1 MPTARGGLTAA
12 APDGRLHVT
21 GGEDRGTGETFAQ
34 HEVYDPATGR
44 WITRVPL
51 PTPRHGL
58 TSQIVGGR
66 WYVIGGGA
74 RAAAMTFVSL
84 TDLVEIF
91 APDLRGG
98 SG

>member
-21 GGEDRGTGETFAQ
+21 GGEDRDTSETFAQ

-44 WITRVPL
+44 WITLVPL

-58 TSQIVGGR
+58 TSQNLGGR
-66 WYVIGGGA
+66 WYAIGGGA
-74 RAAAMTFVSL
+74 KAGRWISSRSPAWSRSSP
-84 TDLVEIF
+84 
-91 APDLRGG
+91 PDLRGG
-98 SG
+98 SD